1 MKTQLTVT
9 SKNYMTLPDG
19 RHFLGANLHLY
30 VKRNGATR
38 SWVFRYRLHGKRI
51 DFSIGPAKKISIQ
64 AARARAVELDRMIAE
79 GIDPKEERRK
89 SNKSREN
96 LPEKFKEFAPVAIDA
111 IAELRMFKNE
121 KHVHQWHMTVD
132 RYAVPFIGNLRMD
145 EITRRDIV
153 ELLEPIWLEKS
164 ETADRLRGRLEAIFD
179 RAIALGLTENNPAVW
194 KGGLSAFLPPLTKV
208 HEIKHHEALS
218 LKATRN
224 LMREM
229 LDRKKTPYYAT
240 AFGILTA
247 TRAQEFLG
255 ARWEEIN
262 LRNKTWTIPPE
273 RMKCGLAHRVPLS
286 KQAYALLLI
295 AGPKKSGLVF
305 PGNHGSRISVDTP
318 RLNVRRLTGT
328 TATMHG
334 FRSTFRDW
342 CEENFIHEAL
352 AERSLAHVKTDKVVQ
367 AYQRSDLLEQRREV
381 MQRWADAILPT
392 PPDEPREAPSD

>member
-1 MKTQLTVT
+1 MKTSTIVT
-9 SKNYMTLPDG
+9 SKNYLILPDG
-19 RHFLGANLHLY
+19 RYFLGSNLNLF
-30 VKRNGATR
+30 VSKNGAAR
-38 SWVFRYRLHGKRI
+38 SWIYRYQLHGKRN

-64 AARARAVELDRMIAE
+64 AARAKALELDRMIAD
-79 GIDPKEERRK
+79 GLDPKEERRK
-89 SNKSREN
+89 SRRKTHEE
-96 LPEKFKEFAPVAIDA
+96 LPDLFKDFAPIAIDA
-111 IAELRMFKNE
+111 IAELRMFKSD
-121 KHVHQWHMTVD
+121 KHVAQWRMTVD
-132 RYAVPFIGNLRMD
+132 RYAVPYIGEMRMD

-153 ELLEPIWLEKS
+153 ELLEPIWLTKS

-208 HEIKHHEALS
+208 HEVKHHEALP
-218 LKATRN
+218 LELTKT
-224 LMREM
+224 LVQQM
-229 LDRKKTPYYAT
+229 LDRQKTTYYAT
-240 AFGILTA
+240 VFGILTA

-255 ARWEEIN
+255 ARWEEIS
-262 LRNKTWTIPPE
+262 LHSKTWTIPAE

-286 KQAYALLLI
+286 NQAYSLLLI
-295 AGPKKSGLVF
+295 AEPKRIGLVF
-305 PGNHGSRISVDTP
+305 PGPNGLRMCVDTP

-352 AERSLAHVKTDKVVQ
+352 AERSLAHVKADKVIQ

-381 MQRWADAILPT
+381 MQRWADAILP
-392 PPDEPREAPSD
+392 PDNDAAG